1 MSDTDSFIDEVT
13 EEVRRDRLYRNIRRY
28 GWIAVVAVLAIVGGT
43 AWNEW
48 RKAQETAAAQQ
59 FGDAILAAV
68 DGPVDMPRGQLLGE
82 ITANPEAL
90 PLQKLLLAAV
100 AEGDQDAK
108 SVVAALEGISGNID
122 VSVVYRDL
130 AALKIVLLGPEAV
143 PASIR
148 TDLINQ
154 MIIPG
159 APYRLLGL
167 EQQVLMLVEQGDT
180 EAAVTA
186 AQSLLQ
192 ETGVTAGL
200 QQRLGQLIVTLGAEP
215 ENLNGPT
222 ICSPQQARNKG
233 QSGETA
239 YLDCTT
245 GHGGPACRLRSGRA
259 PVTRRTL

>member
-1 MSDTDSFIDEVT
+1 
-13 EEVRRDRLYRNIRRY
+13 
-28 GWIAVVAVLAIVGGT
+28 
-43 AWNEW
+43 
-48 RKAQETAAAQQ
+48 
-59 FGDAILAAV
+59 
-68 DGPVDMPRGQLLGE
+68 
-82 ITANPEAL
+82 L

-148 TDLINQ
+148 NDLINQ

-167 EQQVLMLVEQGDT
+167 EQQVLVLVEQGET
-180 EAAVTA
+180 EAAIAA

-192 ETGVTAGL
+192 QTGVTAGL

-215 ENLNGPT
+215 ENLNG
-222 ICSPQQARNKG
+222 ALLEAN
-233 QSGETA
+233 
-239 YLDCTT
+239 
-245 GHGGPACRLRSGRA
+245 
-259 PVTRRTL
+259 